1 MYIFNEQYFL
11 SLPLLLL
18 NTAIVYLFFVEVEI
32 VECNQMLT
40 QSDGLVLSSIHKI
53 TFEEERV
60 LITPQFSLLAPE
72 YKESRAIL
80 NK

>member
-72 YKESRAIL
+72 YKESRRS
-80 NK
+80 

>member
-1 MYIFNEQYFL
+1 MYIFNELYFL

>member
-18 NTAIVYLFFVEVEI
+18 NTAIVYVFFVEVEI